1 MNSKIIIG
9 LGAMAAA
16 ALYYFKGKKEA
27 IEKIQVTPLDI
38 AINSQKTQWNKLVF
52 NLKLKIGNPSK
63 FKVNINTIDL
73 DVIVNNKKISEFQKT
88 GLTSIEANNAKTL
101 SIEISILSF
110 AVVDVVLNAI
120 ADDEPIIVQLV
131 GNIGTDLGTAIIDF
145 KKKINV

>member
-73 DVIVNNKKISEFQKT
+73 DVIVNNKKISEFQNRVNKY
-88 GLTSIEANNAKTL
+88 
-101 SIEISILSF
+101 
-110 AVVDVVLNAI
+110 
-120 ADDEPIIVQLV
+120 
-131 GNIGTDLGTAIIDF
+131 
-145 KKKINV
+145 

>member
-1 MNSKIIIG
+1 MLII
-9 LGAMAAA
+9 
-16 ALYYFKGKKEA
+16 KKLA
-27 IEKIQVTPLDI
+27 
-38 AINSQKTQWNKLVF
+38 NF
-52 NLKLKIGNPSK
+52 
-63 FKVNINTIDL
+63 
-73 DVIVNNKKISEFQKT
+73 KT